1 MKLWKVELMWQM
13 QDKQLLMLFR
23 KQLLKLVCLQ
33 KSLRQDYKQQV
44 MHFKMH

>member
-13 QDKQLLMLFR
+13 QDKQQLMLFR

-33 KSLRQDYKQQV
+33 KSLKRDYKPQV

>member
-33 KSLRQDYKQQV
+33 KSLKLDYKLQV